1 MKIRARIDRMVNKGT
16 IKAVASVALD
26 EFFIIKNLRVV
37 DGKKGMFVAYPQ
49 ESYSKGGET
58 KYSNI
63 FFPTTNAAKAELEKA
78 VLSAY
83 EQQLTQQQGK
93 AQGYAEIPTH
103 NSTSNYPAYCAEQQS
118 SYGQQWDQSYDEGLP
133 FGMNM

>member
-1 MKIRARIDRMVNKGT
+1 MQIRAQIDRMVNSGS
-16 IKAVASVALD
+16 IKAIASVALD
-26 EFFIIKNLRVV
+26 EFFVIKNLRVV
-37 DGKKGMFVAYPQ
+37 DGKKGLFVACPQ
-49 ESYSKGGET
+49 ESYTKNGEK

-63 FFPTTNAAKAELEKA
+63 FFPTTNAAKEELEKA

-93 AQGYAEIPTH
+93 AQGYAQLGGH
-103 NSTSNYPAYCAEQQS
+103 DSSNIPAYCADQQA
-118 SYGQQWDQSYDEGLP
+118 SYGQNWEPSYDDSELP